1 MANLYLNGSPGTHR
15 QTSLHYH
22 EYLIPMRLHI
32 LFAAPIL
39 CAGAAV
45 AQSDAKPLT
54 ALPYTPGLD
63 VSAMDKTVNPC
74 EDFFHYSCG
83 NWIRKN
89 PIPADQAAWDV
100 YSKLATENLQYLWGI
115 LLDAGETSHQ
125 RTPEE
130 QKIGDLFHACMDET
144 SIEKAGLAP
153 LRSALDAI
161 ANLKSKQGIAA
172 VLAGEHIDTASNAL
186 FGFGSNQDFADSQ
199 QVIAYA
205 SAEGLGLPDRDY
217 YVKTDAKSV
226 EAREKY
232 LQHVARMFELLGEDP
247 PKAKA
252 DAAVVMA
259 IETELAK
266 ASLTRVEKRD
276 PYNLFHKLSP
286 AEFKALTPDF
296 DWDVYYSHIG
306 LPPPAVVNVTEP
318 AFFKALEQQLVSH
331 DLAEWKTYLRW
342 HLVHAE
348 ARYLPSAFDQENF
361 NFYSKYLEG
370 VQQMPPRWKR
380 CVRQVDS
387 DLGEALGKVY
397 VARTFSPEA
406 KEATLRMTREIERAM
421 GDEIRNLPWMS
432 PETKQH
438 ALEKLHAIVNKI
450 GYPDKWRD
458 YSSVVVTRDDFLGDV
473 DRATAFESHRQLA
486 KIGKP
491 VDRTEWGMTPP
502 TVNAYYD
509 PQMNDINFPAGVL
522 QPPLFDLKIDQ
533 APGYG
538 DTGGTIGH
546 ELTHGFDDEG
556 RQFDAQG
563 NLKDWWTKKDAE
575 EFEKRVNCVRN
586 QYAQYTVVDDIKINS
601 KLTSG
606 EDVADLGGTL
616 LAWLAWKSATTG
628 WTLVPVD
635 GLSPEQRFFVGY
647 AQWACGSE
655 RPEVLRMR
663 AITDQHSPL
672 EYRVNGVMA
681 NLPDF
686 GKAFACKA
694 GQPMVHA
701 DACRI
706 W

>member
-1 MANLYLNGSPGTHR
+1 
-15 QTSLHYH
+15 
-22 EYLIPMRLHI
+22 MRLHT
-32 LFAAPIL
+32 LLAALIL
-39 CAGAAV
+39 CAGAAF

-54 ALPYTPGLD
+54 ALPYSPSLD

-74 EDFFHYSCG
+74 EDFFQYSCG
-83 NWIRKN
+83 NWIHKN
-89 PIPADQAAWDV
+89 PIPADQASWDV

-115 LLDAGETSHQ
+115 LLDAGDASRK
-125 RTPEE
+125 RTQEE
-130 QKIGDLFHACMDET
+130 QQIGDLFHACMDEA

-153 LRSALDAI
+153 LRPALDAI
-161 ANLKSKQGIAA
+161 AALKSKQEMAPVVAA
-172 VLAGEHIDTASNAL
+172 EHSSTESDAL
-186 FGFGSNQDFADSQ
+186 FGFGSNQDYANSQ
-199 QVIAYA
+199 QVIAFA
-205 SAEGLGLPDRDY
+205 DAAGLGLPDRDY
-217 YVKTDAKSV
+217 YFKTDAKSLQI
-226 EAREKY
+226 RGRY
-232 LQHVARMFELLGEDP
+232 LQHVARMFELIGEDD
-247 PKAKA
+247 ATATA
-252 DAAVVMA
+252 DAALVMA

-276 PYNLFHKLSP
+276 PYNLFHKLAP
-286 AEFKALTPDF
+286 AEFKALAPDF
-296 DWDVYYSHIG
+296 DWEAYYSHIG
-306 LPPPAVVNVTEP
+306 LASPAVVNATEP
-318 AFFKALEQQLVSH
+318 AFFKALEQQLVAH
-331 DLAEWKTYLRW
+331 DLADWKTYLRW

-348 ARYLPSAFDQENF
+348 ARYLPSAFVQENF
-361 NFYSKYLEG
+361 DFYSKYLQG
-370 VQQMPPRWKR
+370 VEQMPPRWKR
-380 CVRQVDS
+380 CVRLVDGS
-387 DLGEALGKVY
+387 LGEALGRVY

-406 KEATLRMTREIERAM
+406 KQSTLKMTREIEQAM
-421 GDEIRNLPWMS
+421 GDEIRALPWMG

-438 ALEKLHAIVNKI
+438 ALEKLHTIVNKI

-458 YSSVVVTRDDFLGDV
+458 YSSVVVSRDDFLGDV

-491 VDRTEWGMTPP
+491 VDRTEWNMTPP
-502 TVNAYYD
+502 TVNAYFD

-522 QPPLFDLKIDQ
+522 QPPLFDLKLDM
-533 APGYG
+533 APNYG

-616 LAWLAWKSATTG
+616 LAWLAWKASTRG
-628 WTLVPVD
+628 WTLEPVE
-635 GLSPEQRFFVGY
+635 GMSPEQRFFVGY

-663 AITDQHSPL
+663 AITDPHSPL
-672 EYRVNGVMA
+672 EYRVNGVVA
-681 NLPDF
+681 NLPEF

-694 GQPMVHA
+694 GQPMVRA
-701 DACRI
+701 EACRI